1 MFNIYLKMFQDV
13 QRKIHIA
20 GKTQT
25 QSPYEA

>member
-1 MFNIYLKMFQDV
+1 MSDIYLKMFQEV

-25 QSPYEA
+25 LSPYEA